1 MVDCSCGKDN
11 LYFKAIYVRM
21 DRNWFEKFISKK
33 LYLQIYIER
42 VEIKWTDE
50 HQLTVWN
57 YPCQFLC
64 VTVNWWF
71 QLWV

>member
-1 MVDCSCGKDN
+1 
-11 LYFKAIYVRM
+11 M
-21 DRNWFEKFISKK
+21 DRNWFKKFISKK

-50 HQLTVWN
+50 PQLTVWN
-57 YPCQFLC
+57 SPCQFLC
-64 VTVNWWF
+64 VTVNWRF